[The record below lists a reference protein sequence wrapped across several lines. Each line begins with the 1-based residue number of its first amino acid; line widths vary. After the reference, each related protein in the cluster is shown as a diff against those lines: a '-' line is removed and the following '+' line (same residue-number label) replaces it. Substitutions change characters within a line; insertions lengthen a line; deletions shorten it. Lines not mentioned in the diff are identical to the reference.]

1 MGKYN
6 IYPGSFPCH
15 TCGKEVKTIRSYPGE
30 KRLSWMCQE
39 RHLTEISLDTKKTR
53 KDYEREE

>member
-15 TCGKEVKTIRSYPGE
+15 TCGEDVKTIRSYPGE
-30 KRLSWMCQE
+30 KRLSWMCKE
-39 RHLTEISLDTKKTR
+39 RHLTEINLDTKKSR